1 MILLFSTFD
10 EHAIHIHLYI
20 PPNLLAKHLVY
31 QSLVR
36 GPHVLQTKR
45 HNPVAIE
52 SLTNDKGGLLLILLC
67 HLYLVVSEES
77 IHKGQKLVPNC

>member
-52 SLTNDKGGLLLILLC
+52 SLTSDKGRSSLDPPLSSVFGC
-67 HLYLVVSEES
+67 VRRKH
-77 IHKGQKLVPNC
+77 P